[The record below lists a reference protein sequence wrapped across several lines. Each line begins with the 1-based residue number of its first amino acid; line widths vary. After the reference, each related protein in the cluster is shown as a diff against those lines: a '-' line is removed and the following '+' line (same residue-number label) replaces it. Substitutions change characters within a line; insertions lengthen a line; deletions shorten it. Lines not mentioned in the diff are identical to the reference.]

1 MSEAYAAP
9 EWSPIDLLQRA
20 WDKVLPHLVLMG
32 AVTLAVFVLQFGI
45 GLVFGVIEG
54 VIAGIASS
62 VAVERGGDAA
72 QFAAAMVRLVVSF
85 GRLCITTPITLI
97 TTAGLARMGLSVAR
111 GEAPDLGA
119 FSTALSKFFRIFVAS
134 ILVGF
139 AALIGTLFCIIP
151 GLIVGVALQFY
162 MFAVMDTDLGPVD
175 AVRYAWSLSR
185 DHLLNLGVFFLVLI
199 GISLVVTCGTCG
211 IGWIVVQPVV
221 LVAQGLIYVH
231 LSGRS
236 QDFLPDPRLA

>member
-1 MSEAYAAP
+1 MSEAYVVP
-9 EWSPIDLLQRA
+9 EWSPIDMLQRA
-20 WDKVLPHLVLMG
+20 WEKVLPHLVLMG

-54 VIAGIASS
+54 VIAGVASS
-62 VAVERGGDAA
+62 VADDRGGDNA
-72 QFAAAMVRLVVSF
+72 QLAAAMVRLVVSL

-97 TTAGLARMGLSVAR
+97 TTAGLARMGLSAAR
-111 GEAPDLGA
+111 GEAPDMGA
-119 FSTALSKFFRIFVAS
+119 FSMALSKFFRILLAS
-134 ILVGF
+134 IMVGF
-139 AALIGTLFCIIP
+139 AAGIGTLFCIIP
-151 GLIVGVALQFY
+151 GIIVGIAMQFY
-162 MFAVMDTDLGPVD
+162 LFVVMDTELGPLD
-175 AVRYAWSLSR
+175 AVQYSWSLSR
-185 DHLLNLGVFFLVLI
+185 DHLVNLGVFFLVLI